1 MKVRFWGVR
10 GSTPTP
16 LRENLRYGGNT
27 SCVEIRTPANDLFI
41 FDCGT
46 GLRQLGKS
54 LAEEFGHSSIHAFVF
69 LSHYHWD
76 HIHGLP
82 FFEPLYN
89 PENYFFF
96 HSFPSHAQSV
106 QAALEEQMTDPYF
119 PVNMEAMAA
128 HRHFY
133 NLCND
138 VLAYNDSTLRTARLN
153 HPQGCLGYR
162 LECNGQTLV
171 YATDNEPGDKVC
183 DRNLRALA
191 EGADVLI
198 YDAQYTPLEYV
209 NFKKGWGHSTWREG
223 VSVAKDARVKNLVLF
238 HHDPDHNDNFIDSI
252 VHETSRYFPNVMAA
266 SEGMELDLLKD
277 GVRFGR
283 YPAERRQDS
292 RQPVNLP
299 LIVHGRTREG
309 LHFEERTTLEN
320 ISFKGGYFMLK
331 NNPDPRDDIN
341 VHLTI
346 SPEMGGP
353 SAEMALK
360 SRLVRVEE
368 STDDRDRHGVAVT
381 FQ

>member
-16 LRENLRYGGNT
+16 IRENLRYGGNT
-27 SCVEIRTPANDLFI
+27 SCVEVRSDAGELFI

-46 GLRQLGKS
+46 GLRSLGKH
-54 LAEEFGHSSIHAFVF
+54 LLEEYGHRSIHAFVF

-76 HIHGLP
+76 HIHGIP
-82 FFEPLYN
+82 FFDPLYN

-96 HSFPSHAQSV
+96 HSFPAQEQSV
-106 QAALEEQMTDPYF
+106 QAALEEQMSDPYF

-138 VLAYNDSTLRTARLN
+138 VLSFDDAVLRTTRLN

-162 LECNGQTLV
+162 LESHDRVLV
-171 YATDNEPGDKVC
+171 YATDNEPGDPQC
-183 DRNLRALA
+183 DRNLREIA

-209 NFKKGWGHSTWREG
+209 NYKKGWGHSTWREA
-223 VSVAKDARVKNLVLF
+223 VNVAKDARVQNLVLF
-238 HHDPDHNDNFIDSI
+238 HHDPDHNDHFIDTI

-266 SEGMELDLLKD
+266 AEGMEMEISAE
-277 GVRFGR
+277 GVRVSRFL
-283 YPAERRQDS
+283 AERRGDA
-292 RQPVNLP
+292 RHNVNLP
-299 LIVHGRTREG
+299 LVVQGKTREG
-309 LHFEERTTLEN
+309 LHFLEHTVLEN
-320 ISFKGGYFMLK
+320 ISLRGGFFLLK
-331 NNPDPRDDIN
+331 NDPDPRDDME
-341 VHLTI
+341 VHLKI
-346 SPEMGGP
+346 SPEPHGDPRVIG
-353 SAEMALK
+353 LK
-360 SRLVRVEE
+360 SRMVRLED
-368 STDDRDRHGVAVT
+368 TRDQLDRRGIAVT